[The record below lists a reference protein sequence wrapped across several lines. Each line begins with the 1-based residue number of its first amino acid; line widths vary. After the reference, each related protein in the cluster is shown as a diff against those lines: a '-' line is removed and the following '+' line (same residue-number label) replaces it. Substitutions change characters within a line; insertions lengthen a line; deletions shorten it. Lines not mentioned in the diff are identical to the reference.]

1 VFRKT
6 LKISIENDVK
16 FQLKKHYYVVF
27 YLKRRCES
35 MLEENL
41 KKIIQKQKEVINEL
55 EYQMD
60 QISKNNLIQE
70 NRTIKAELFRLQE
83 ESKNRLEEYSKMK
96 EENKN
101 LKNALYEQIYNEKI
115 SILNA
120 MNNKVDL
127 YYQDTVNREK
137 NRLIEFSKTTKNN
150 IQQMVS
156 ILKEHRISAEN

>member
-1 VFRKT
+1 
-6 LKISIENDVK
+6 
-16 FQLKKHYYVVF
+16 
-27 YLKRRCES
+27 